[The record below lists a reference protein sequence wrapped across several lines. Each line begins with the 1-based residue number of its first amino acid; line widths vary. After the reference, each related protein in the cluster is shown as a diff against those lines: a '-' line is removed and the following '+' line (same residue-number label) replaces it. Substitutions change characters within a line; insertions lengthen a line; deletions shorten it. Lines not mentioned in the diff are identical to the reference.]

1 VSRPVVII
9 LAITVIAA
17 ASAATTVFFVKSEGA
32 KPRMSKEQREVREK
46 FFETAKELPPI
57 KEGQE
62 MRPRW

>member
-1 VSRPVVII
+1 MSRPVVII

-17 ASAATTVFFVKSEGA
+17 ASAATTVFFVRSEGS
-32 KPRMSKEQREVREK
+32 KPTMSEEQKAVREK
-46 FFETAKELPPI
+46 LFGRSRELPPI